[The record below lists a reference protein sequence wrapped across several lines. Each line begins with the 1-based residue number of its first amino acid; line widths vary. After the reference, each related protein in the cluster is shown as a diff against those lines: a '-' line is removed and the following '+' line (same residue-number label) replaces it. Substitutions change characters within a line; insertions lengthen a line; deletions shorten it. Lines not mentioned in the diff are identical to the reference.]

1 MKKLFLVAGQSN
13 ACGRG
18 LLSEAPTYPNGSH
31 IWAYL
36 NNGTWVQNPADP
48 LDATTGEVY
57 TALSDAP
64 PAGTGVGPSLSFAN
78 ALFANAL
85 FFGID
90 SIEDIGL
97 VLCAKGGTSLANWQR
112 SWRSDSLYGA
122 TTRRVNDALD
132 ADPSAHLS
140 GMIWYQGEKS
150 AEDANA
156 TEGSNWGSIA
166 SELLGNFRQDLGAPN
181 LPIVVVKL
189 GPKPTGIQNLG
200 YWNFVTQAQGLFAGM
215 PGVAVASADGLT
227 WKTGDQLHLTTASQ
241 VTLGQRIATAMAGLL

>member
-31 IWAYL
+31 MWAHL
-36 NNGTWVQNPADP
+36 NNGTWAQNPSDP
-48 LDATTGEVY
+48 LDATTGEFY

-64 PAGTGVGPSLSFAN
+64 PVGTGVGPSLSFLN
-78 ALFANAL
+78 SFYDL
-85 FFGID
+85 D
-90 SIEDIGL
+90 PSEDVGV

-112 SWRSDSLYGA
+112 NWRSDSLYGA
-122 TTRRVNDALD
+122 TIRRVRDALVS
-132 ADPSAHLS
+132 DPSTYLA
-140 GMIWYQGEKS
+140 GMVWYQGEKS

-156 TEGSNWGSIA
+156 AEGSNWGSIA
-166 SELLGNFRQDLGAPN
+166 SELLGSFRQDLGVPG

-200 YWNFVTQAQGLFAGM
+200 YWNFVTAAQQAFTGM
-215 PGVAVASADGLT
+215 PGVAVASANDLT

-241 VTLGQRIATAMAGLL
+241 VTLGWRIATAMAGLS